1 MKRNFVL
8 ALCLTLALIPAV
20 SCAKKAGGG
29 GGAESLLAL
38 LPQSTNGV
46 IVVDMGRIMKTDAA
60 VKAIQED
67 KTAAKYKEF
76 VEKTGIDPQKDIH
89 YVAVGLAGDLAAKA
103 TEAAVLVNM
112 NYKKDDLLSKIKA
125 EAKDVQE
132 TAYNGQTLYTMP
144 EKDGKPAYLAFLS
157 DSIIAGGT
165 EAALKSVI
173 DTQQK
178 KAESVLKNETLAAI
192 LKGVRKDAMVWS
204 AFSVPAE
211 AMEKAS
217 EGNPMMANLKGLY
230 GMTMLFDYKNKGL
243 VAEIKGLNKDEAKN
257 KELATMLD
265 GLKAMGA
272 MASSQEPALGEVLEK
287 IVISSGPE
295 AITISA
301 EIPEDLLNKLKA
313 KAEEK
318 AESMLNKKIETE
330 TPEGDVEDE
339 IEE

>member
-1 MKRNFVL
+1 MKRNIVL
-8 ALCLTLALIPAV
+8 VLCLALILIPAA
-20 SCAKKAGGG
+20 SCAKKGAGASS
-29 GGAESLLAL
+29 AESLLGY

-46 IVVDMGRIMKTDAA
+46 IVMDMGRIMNTDAA
-60 VKAIQED
+60 VKAIQEE
-67 KTAAKYKEF
+67 KMAAKYKEF
-76 VEKTGIDPQKDIH
+76 IEKTGIDPQKDIH
-89 YVAVGLAGDLAAKA
+89 FLAVGMTGDLSGKA
-103 TEAAVLVNM
+103 TEAAVILNM
-112 NYKKDDLLSKIKA
+112 DYKKDDLLAKIKA

-132 TAYNGQTLYTMP
+132 TTYSGVTLYTVP
-144 EKDGKPAYLAFLS
+144 EKDGDKPAYVTFLS
-157 DSIIAGGT
+157 DAIIAGGT
-165 EAALKSVI
+165 ENAIKSVI

-178 KAESVLKNETLAAI
+178 KTESILKNEALAAI

-204 AFSVPAE
+204 AFAVPAE
-211 AMEKAS
+211 AMEKAAA
-217 EGNPMMANLKGLY
+217 ENPMMGNLKGLY
-230 GMTMLFDYKNKGL
+230 GVTMLFDYKNKGL

-287 IVISSGPE
+287 IVISSGPD

-301 EIPEDLLNKLKA
+301 ELPEDLLNKLKA

-318 AESMLNKKIETE
+318 AESLLTKKPETE
-330 TPEGDVEDE
+330 TSEDE